1 MKAQSVLRLI
11 ATLGLLVIAVLLAR
25 ALWRDYMESPWTRD
39 GRVRADVI
47 NVAPDVSGLV
57 TEVKVADNQRVQK
70 GDVLFVIDPVR
81 FHDALAQADADVAR
95 MRAQRVLAKAEV
107 VQRQSEWSMRQQEAA
122 RRAPLAGEVISSE
135 TRSDYT
141 SKARIALAA
150 YQAAQA
156 AEQAADAGL
165 QAAMAAQQTAQLNV
179 QRGVVKAPVDGFVTN
194 LNLYPGDYAAVG
206 VARMALIDAHSFWV
220 YGYFEETKIPEVQVG
235 DRAEIRLLSGRVSL
249 KGTVESIASGIADR
263 DNPESANLL
272 ADVNPVFTWVRL
284 AQRVPVRIALDAI
297 PNDVH
302 LASGMTC
309 TVTLLPAVRP
319 AGSETALAQSRQRIP

>member
-1 MKAQSVLRLI
+1 MKVQSALRLMV
-11 ATLGLLVIAVLLAR
+11 TLGMLLMAVLLAR
-25 ALWRDYMESPWTRD
+25 VLWRDYMESPWTRD

-47 NVAPDVSGLV
+47 NIAPDVSGLV
-57 TEVKVADNQRVQK
+57 TEVRVVDNQRLRK

-95 MRAQRVLAKAEV
+95 MQAQLALTKAEV

-135 TRSDYT
+135 IRSDYT
-141 SKARIALAA
+141 SQARTALAA

-156 AEQAADAGL
+156 AEQAADSGL
-165 QAAMAAQQTAQLNV
+165 QASLAARQTAQLNL
-179 QRGVVKAPVDGFVTN
+179 QRSVVRAPVDGFVTN
-194 LNLYPGDYAAVG
+194 LNLYPGDYAATG

-235 DRAEIRLLSGRVSL
+235 NRAEIRLLSGRVHL
-249 KGTVESIASGIADR
+249 NGRVESIASGIADR

-284 AQRVPVRIALDAI
+284 AQRVPVRIALDAV
-297 PNDVH
+297 PDGVH

-309 TVTLLPAVRP
+309 TVTILPSPPTR
-319 AGSETALAQSRQRIP
+319 S